1 MDDLGEWHWNMYNI
15 IYETKLLIFNPDSSP
30 VQQMTLDELPNL
42 STLLFIC
49 LQNKNSDIPH
59 KVVMSFMS
67 ALRPVPRTLLV
78 SRNYFTALVLKST
91 VFLLD

>member
-1 MDDLGEWHWNMYNI
+1 MYNI

-67 ALRPVPRTLLV
+67 ALRPVPSTEWTPNGFELPLCPEITSLL
-78 SRNYFTALVLKST
+78 
-91 VFLLD
+91 